1 MATSAP
7 RAERV
12 YPPASLPE
20 PPEPEPKIG
29 PETAQLFQAH
39 AEEVWRFL
47 KYLGVRKDDLP
58 DACQE
63 VFLVAHRKLP
73 EFRGEAT
80 PRTWLYGI
88 ALRVAKTWRRRG
100 LMLMV
105 PLGEVER
112 SVSPPQEHERERR
125 DMHDL
130 LCWAL
135 DSISEAQREVFVLH
149 EIEELPMMEVARR
162 VECGLFTA
170 YSRLRLARRALKRA
184 LADKGVKR

>member
-1 MATSAP
+1 MF
-7 RAERV
+7 
-12 YPPASLPE
+12 PPASLPE
-20 PPEPEPKIG
+20 SLPPEPEIG
-29 PETAQLFQAH
+29 PETAQLFQDH
-39 AEEVWRFL
+39 AAEVWRFL
-47 KYLGVRKDDLP
+47 KYLGVRKDDLA

-73 EFRGEAT
+73 EFRGDAA

-88 ALRVAKTWRRRG
+88 CLRVAKTWRRRK
-100 LMLMV
+100 LMV
-105 PLGEVER
+105 PLGDVER
-112 SVSPPQEHERERR
+112 SVGPLQEQERERR
-125 DMHDL
+125 DTHEI

-184 LADKGVKR
+184 LAEKGVKR

>member
-1 MATSAP
+1 MVNPSASSP
-7 RAERV
+7 K
-12 YPPASLPE
+12 SPE
-20 PPEPEPKIG
+20 LEPEIG
-29 PETAQLFQAH
+29 PETARLFQAH

-73 EFRGEAT
+73 EFRGEASS
-80 PRTWLYGI
+80 RTWLYGI
-88 ALRVAKTWRRRG
+88 SLRVAKAWRRRK
-100 LMLMV
+100 LMV

-112 SVSPPQEHERERR
+112 SVGPLQEQERERR
-125 DMHDL
+125 DAQDL

-135 DSISEAQREVFVLH
+135 DSISEVQREVFVLH

-162 VECGLFTA
+162 VECRLFTA
-170 YSRLRLARRALKRA
+170 YTRLRLARRALKRL
-184 LADKGVKR
+184 LADKGVNR